1 MVQSKPQSKLR
12 FATFEEYL
20 AHSDHV
26 ELEGCHE
33 LIDAELVKVPPES
46 EPNISSGNYL
56 LVALIQSGVSCRLV
70 HNGKCEIQVP
80 IIRPEDPANRF
91 PDLVVLRPEHL
102 SLTQRRLTLTL
113 DMAPPQLVVE
123 IVSPGQENRDRDYIH
138 KRNQYAARGIPEYWI
153 IDPQLQIVTV
163 LVLEGDFYREVGT
176 FQGDVLIIS
185 PSFPEL
191 KLTPKQI
198 LNVE

>member
-20 AHSDHV
+20 NTTTDV
-26 ELEGCHE
+26 GLEGICE
-33 LIDAELVKVPPES
+33 LINGELVEVPPESGFNNWIAINLRDELVKV
-46 EPNISSGNYL
+46 
-56 LVALIQSGVSCRLV
+56 VFKKLIRMGQ
-70 HNGKCEIQVP
+70 CEIQVP

-123 IVSPGQENRDRDYIH
+123 IVSPGQDNRDRDYIH

-153 IDPQLQIVTV
+153 IDPQLQIVIV

-176 FQGDVLIIS
+176 FQGDISIIS

-191 KLTPKQI
+191 KLTPEQI